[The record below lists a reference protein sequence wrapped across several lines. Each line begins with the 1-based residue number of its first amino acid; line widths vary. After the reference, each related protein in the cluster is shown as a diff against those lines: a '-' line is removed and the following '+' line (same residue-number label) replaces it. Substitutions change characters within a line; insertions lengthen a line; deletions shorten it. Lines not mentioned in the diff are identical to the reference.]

1 MVFTVVLVVF
11 GFKIPADKS
20 FSTVFYHPDFFIN
33 YQGGFIRRGLDGEI
47 IFQLSKLISLS
58 PLLIQ
63 ESYNGFTFILFLGVM
78 GYFMIKKRPPFFVLC
93 SLSIFILYA
102 IYWDRGIRKDHI
114 VLLLFFGIMA
124 YIQKEH
130 SSLKQILVVNFLMI
144 TGILMHE
151 ILFLLSFFPV
161 VLCYF
166 AQADFKLK
174 KALPKILI
182 LLPSAIVFA
191 LVSFVFPGS
200 VAQQNQILQSWSSFS
215 ELSGLVFSE
224 GIIGSPLYLWKLG
237 LTPMQIV
244 AFFLLLFAHFIF
256 VGIGI
261 GNSLKTLT
269 QKRMFATILLLQ
281 YGMIVLLS
289 MVAVDYSRWIFMGN
303 LTAVAF
309 VYLYKDKRPLHH
321 QSGKKTTPFFS
332 GLRRVYFVPFILYF
346 IVTMPHSG
354 WNGMDSIVKFNPIN
368 LMSKVISGKRLF

>member
-1 MVFTVVLVVF
+1 
-11 GFKIPADKS
+11 
-20 FSTVFYHPDFFIN
+20 
-33 YQGGFIRRGLDGEI
+33 
-47 IFQLSKLISLS
+47 
-58 PLLIQ
+58 
-63 ESYNGFTFILFLGVM
+63 
-78 GYFMIKKRPPFFVLC
+78 MIKKRPPFYVMF

-102 IYWDRGIRKDHI
+102 IYWDRGIRKDDI
-114 VLLLFFGIMA
+114 ILLLFFGIMA

-174 KALPKILI
+174 KALPKMLI

-200 VAQQNQILQSWSSFS
+200 IAQQNQILQSWSSFP

-224 GIIGSPLYLWKLG
+224 GIIGSPLYFWKLG

-261 GNSLKTLT
+261 GNTLKTLT

-281 YGMIVLLS
+281 YGMIVHLS

-309 VYLYKDKRPLHH
+309 VYLYKDKRPLYH
-321 QSGKKTTPFFS
+321 QSDKKTTPFFS

-368 LMSKVISGKRLF
+368 LISKVISGKRLF

>member
-11 GFKIPADKS
+11 GFKIPAGKS

-47 IFQLSKLISLS
+47 IFQLSKVLSLS

-63 ESYNGFTFILFLGVM
+63 ESYNGFTFVLFLGVM
-78 GYFMIKKRPPFFVLC
+78 GYFMIKKRPPFFVMF

-102 IYWDRGIRKDHI
+102 MYWDRGIRKDHI

-161 VLCYF
+161 IICYF

-174 KALPKILI
+174 KALPKMLI

-200 VAQQNQILQSWSSFS
+200 IAQQNQILQSWSSFP

-224 GIIGSPLYLWKLG
+224 GIIGSPLYFWKLG

-309 VYLYKDKRPLHH
+309 VYLYKDKRPLYH
-321 QSGKKTTPFFS
+321 QSDKKTTQFFS